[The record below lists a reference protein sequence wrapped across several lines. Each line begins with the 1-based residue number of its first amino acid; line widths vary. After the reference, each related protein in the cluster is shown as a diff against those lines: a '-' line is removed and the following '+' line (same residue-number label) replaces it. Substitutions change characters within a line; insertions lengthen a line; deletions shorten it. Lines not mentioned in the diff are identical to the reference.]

1 MVNVYRIIIIVLS
14 IFSIIASLVSSS
26 NIPNNLVLIPLI
38 FLILFVVFPSFSR
51 YMFNNLGITVINF
64 TMLLRYVVSP
74 LLMAIYGSDIQIG
87 SSVSMVIQ
95 GQAVN
100 LMLYEMIVL
109 FVVFAI
115 FHKYFYSNKNEFQN
129 VKSRPNLF
137 GWIFVIFTLTLVAL
151 FPTDRKSVV

>member
-109 FVVFAI
+109 FVIFAI
-115 FHKYFYSNKNEFQN
+115 FHKYFYSNKMNFKMSNQD
-129 VKSRPNLF
+129 
-137 GWIFVIFTLTLVAL
+137 LTCLDGYL
-151 FPTDRKSVV
+151 CCLHLC